1 MTASV
6 NFKRQYSIKQLENTF
21 DTYIKSNTAVGIDK
35 MTYKCFCE
43 KKDESFELINKK
55 VISGTYKFTPYK
67 EKLIIKSRKSYPR
80 LISIP
85 TIRDKVVLKAL
96 HLALAETFD
105 DIMQP
110 LPQKCIEDIKSSLH
124 KFDSFIK
131 LDISNFYGS
140 IKHGILIDKLKKKIK
155 KPEVL
160 SLISKAI
167 TTVTVSSG
175 DSRSNEIITEGIP
188 QGLAISNILAHI
200 YLKDLDLKFKN
211 KKNLEYVRYVDDIII
226 LCSEKN
232 IKKIYEEI
240 RYELEG
246 IYNLN
251 INLDKTKLGSIEEV
265 GFDFLGYSV
274 KTLGTGRAKLTVKE
288 ANRKRFEDSIVK
300 IFARYK
306 HSNVMSPEQFIFTLN
321 NKISGAISSKVSGD
335 VSKEFKYGWLFY
347 FSQIEDT
354 GILYHLDWFIVELIT
369 KFNLSHIDG
378 NSIKSFVKA
387 FYEIKYNLRETE
399 YIHRPDDL
407 AIVDKKKLLI
417 KIFKISERQLKDTY
431 TIEKMYKKLIY
442 QPIKEYEQDIQ
453 GLIS

>member
-274 KTLGTGRAKLTVKE
+274 KTLGTGGAKLTVKE
-288 ANRKRFEDSIVK
+288 VNRKRFEDSIVK

-387 FYEIKYNLRETE
+387 FYEIKYNL
-399 YIHRPDDL
+399 
-407 AIVDKKKLLI
+407 
-417 KIFKISERQLKDTY
+417 ERQN
-431 TIEKMYKKLIY
+431 
-442 QPIKEYEQDIQ
+442 
-453 GLIS
+453 ISIDQMT